1 LIPVETSPTEKHHEE
16 DEKQDSPKTRRMNH
30 GRAGDYRGYFVWFAA
45 AISTMSIFSFQN
57 FYFSDIGLITNTVE
71 PASICGAFVVSFL
84 CARRYGFKLRE
95 RWFDRIWFFIMLGM
109 ASWAA
114 ANIVWSTDYF
124 LGIAVPYPG
133 LSDYFYLGADVPLAA
148 ALIMYFRP
156 FYSTLTLRRIAFSAF
171 IIAISAGIIIGFV
184 MRSEF
189 AMTQPLTSTI
199 TDLAYPISDIV
210 LLSLTIL
217 NLAIFIGGTISKWW
231 ILFGAGI
238 VLYIIAD
245 ELFLYQN
252 SKGTYYNGS
261 LSDMAYVLSYL
272 VFALAYY
279 VHRREL

>member
-1 LIPVETSPTEKHHEE
+1 MLPAETDPTQKQLKEKEKH
-16 DEKQDSPKTRRMNH
+16 DRSTTRRMK
-30 GRAGDYRGYFVWFAA
+30 RSQTSDYIGYIVWLVA
-45 AISTMSIFSFQN
+45 AISATSVFSFQN
-57 FYFSDIGLITNTVE
+57 FYFSKIGQITNIVE

-95 RWFDRIWFFIMLGM
+95 RVFDRIWFFIMLGM
-109 ASWAA
+109 ALWAA
-114 ANIVWSTDYF
+114 ANIVWSSNYF

-133 LSDYFYLGADVPLAA
+133 LSDYFYLGADIPLAA
-148 ALIMYFRP
+148 ALVMYFRP
-156 FYSTLTLRRIAFSAF
+156 FSTALTLRRLGIC
-171 IIAISAGIIIGFV
+171 AIVTAVSAGIIIGFV

-189 AMTQPLTSTI
+189 AITQPLTATI

-217 NLAIFIGGTISKWW
+217 NLAIFIGGTIGKWW
-231 ILFGAGI
+231 ILNGAGI
-238 VLYIIAD
+238 VLYIVAD

-252 SKGTYYNGS
+252 SQGTYYNGS
-261 LSDMAYVLSYL
+261 SSDMVYVLSYL

>member
-1 LIPVETSPTEKHHEE
+1 
-16 DEKQDSPKTRRMNH
+16 
-30 GRAGDYRGYFVWFAA
+30 
-45 AISTMSIFSFQN
+45 
-57 FYFSDIGLITNTVE
+57 
-71 PASICGAFVVSFL
+71 
-84 CARRYGFKLRE
+84 
-95 RWFDRIWFFIMLGM
+95 MLGM
-109 ASWAA
+109 GSWAA
-114 ANIVWSTDYF
+114 ANIAWSAVYF

-156 FYSTLTLRRIAFSAF
+156 FSSVLTLRRLAISVFV
-171 IIAISAGIIIGFV
+171 IAISAGIIIGFV

-199 TDLAYPISDIV
+199 TDLLYPITDII
-210 LLSLTIL
+210 LMSLTIL

-231 ILFGAGI
+231 IMFGAGI
-238 VLYIIAD
+238 VLYIVAD

-261 LSDMAYVLSYL
+261 SSDIAYVLSYL
-272 VFALAYY
+272 VFALAFY